1 MPPQTTRNDRARAR
15 SEQRQAAAAG
25 VLPAD
30 VETTTGEI
38 VRVDPLKQ
46 MLQSWKSDIVD
57 QMPLQMKV
65 NPDAFMR
72 LVLTGM
78 RTSKQAVALAKCSRP
93 SLFGALLECARFGL
107 TPFTEEAA
115 IVPYGTEATFVPM
128 AGGFVKMFWNT
139 GQISGVVVDFIRV
152 GEVRGEDWELT
163 RGAGGSF
170 WHRPPLLTDDEGQ
183 LIRPGEPFLAYCYLR
198 MRDGTM
204 TEPAMVPRWDAED
217 VMTTK
222 SKAWANAERTGKHD
236 SLWHTDFLAMWRK
249 TAVRRV
255 AKYGPKSAELQE
267 LLLIEARE
275 DRTRDDALPA
285 LQAAPPMGSGVTIDW
300 TKDIDGGHVVAGT
313 VVGEDGFP
321 AGSTTATPGNGN
333 GGVAEPRDG
342 GPAEPGPP
350 PASTP
355 AEPPAAST
363 PAPPA
368 AGPLPGSA
376 GGGPLVG
383 KSTQSR
389 LSRKFQDMG
398 WTGEDYRDRRRVMSC
413 YMAARDTGRPARMV
427 ASVAEMTEAEAAHA
441 VEVAESLLASV
452 GGDLGELAAKLQA
465 AYDARA
471 QQQAAQAAQA
481 QAAQG

>member
-1 MPPQTTRNDRARAR
+1 MPPTTRNDRARKR

-25 VLPAD
+25 VLPPGGD
-30 VETTTGEI
+30 ETGEASTEI
-38 VRVDPLKQ
+38 ARADPLKQ
-46 MLQSWKSDIVD
+46 MLAGWKSEIID

-152 GEVRGEDWELT
+152 GEVRGVDWDLS
-163 RGAGGSF
+163 RGEGGGF
-170 WHRPPLLTDDEGQ
+170 WHKPPLLTGDDGQ
-183 LIRPGEPFLAYCYLR
+183 LIRPGAPIIAYCYLR

-204 TEPAMVPRWDAED
+204 TEPAIVPRWDAED
-217 VMTTK
+217 VMRNK
-222 SKAWANAERTGKHD
+222 SKAWANAEQYKKYD
-236 SLWHTDFLAMWRK
+236 SLWHTDFEAMWRK

-285 LQAAPPMGSGVTIDW
+285 LQQAPPMGSGVTVDYSL
-300 TKDIDGGHVVAGT
+300 TVDGGNVMPGEVL
-313 VVGEDGFP
+313 GEDGFP
-321 AGSTTATPGNGN
+321 AGSTARPANGDGNGN
-333 GGVAEPRDG
+333 GAAAAEPRTG
-342 GPAEPGPP
+342 QGENRGQAEPGGQ
-350 PASTP
+350 AR
-355 AEPPAAST
+355 AQPAA
-363 PAPPA
+363 
-368 AGPLPGSA
+368 
-376 GGGPLVG
+376 PLVG

-389 LSRKFQDMG
+389 LSRKFQ
-398 WTGEDYRDRRRVMSC
+398 EHQVDRGPLPGTAPHRVVPHGRRG
-413 YMAARDTGRPARMV
+413 TPAGPS
-427 ASVAEMTEAEAAHA
+427 AS
-441 VEVAESLLASV
+441 SRRS
-452 GGDLGELAAKLQA
+452 
-465 AYDARA
+465 RR
-471 QQQAAQAAQA
+471 
-481 QAAQG
+481 